1 MTAMDVPGHTVTLAA
16 VGRALH
22 LSTAHQRL
30 IEDHLALDLSG
41 PAGATLMAQ
50 LTAQTTPAALEGL
63 SLAFALRAR
72 FVEDLV
78 GRATDAGV
86 SQYVILGAG
95 LDTFAY
101 RRSDLVGRLRVY
113 EVDRHQAQAWKRA
126 RLGELGLAAPAG
138 LAFVAVDFEADDLGR
153 ELSRSGFDPTASAVV
168 SWIAVSQYLSREAID
183 HTLRWAARLPAG
195 SRLVLTYVVPPDQ
208 LSELAQAGLE
218 WTRSQAEAR
227 GEPFLSLFRPDEI
240 SATLREAGFM
250 EVEQVEAEEMQ
261 RRYLPDWPD
270 APLTGIERVAMA
282 TV

>member
-1 MTAMDVPGHTVTLAA
+1 

-41 PAGATLMAQ
+41 PAGAALMAQ
-50 LTAQTTPAALEGL
+50 LTTQTSPEALEGL

-72 FVEDLV
+72 FVEDV
-78 GRATDAGV
+78 VARAASAGV

-95 LDTFAY
+95 LDTFAH
-101 RRSDLVGRLRVY
+101 RRSDLAGRLRVF
-113 EVDRHQAQAWKRA
+113 EVDRPAAQAWKRA
-126 RLGELGLAAPAG
+126 RLEELRVTAPEE
-138 LAFVAVDFEADDLGR
+138 LVYVPVDFEAGDLGT
-153 ELSRSGFDPTASAVV
+153 ELSRDGFDPTAASVV
-168 SWIAVSQYLSREAID
+168 SWIAVSQYLGRGAID
-183 HTLRWAARLPAG
+183 RTLGWAAHLPTG

-208 LSELAQAGLE
+208 LSELAQAGLA

-240 SATLREAGFM
+240 AATLRDAGFG
-250 EVEQVEAEEMQ
+250 EVEQVEAEALR
-261 RRYLPDWPD
+261 RRYLRDWPD
-270 APLTGIERVAMA
+270 APLTGIERLAVA